1 MVSQAAAA
9 STKRLRTEEA
19 LPSLFSAI
27 NSCVITC
34 DLAAVKAGCKKIG
47 THDGKFHADEALGVF
62 LLKLLPEWKD
72 AAIVRTRKQE
82 ILDACDIV
90 IDVGGTYD
98 HSALRYDHHQKG
110 FEEKM
115 NEIGYSTKLS
125 AAGLVYRHYGRNV
138 VDRIADVAGA
148 QWPQEIAEVVYRKI
162 YSGFM
167 EEIDAVDN
175 GISIADT
182 PLKYRASTGLSHR
195 VGRLYPAWNEPQ
207 TDDIVNERF
216 REASLLCGSELTQ
229 QIEGLAKAWWPAR
242 SMVEAAMGA
251 ASTVDPSGQI
261 MVLESGGLPWLS
273 HVFDVEREA
282 AAVGKPRPELLF
294 TLYTDTRGKWRVQA
308 VPAAEGSFESR
319 LKLGAS
325 EWRGLRD
332 EELSTAC
339 GIPGCIFIHSA
350 GFIGGHETREGA
362 LALAKATLALASK
375 SQ

>member
-1 MVSQAAAA
+1 MA
-9 STKRLRTEEA
+9 
-19 LPSLFSAI
+19 
-27 NSCVITC
+27 
-34 DLAAVKAGCKKIG
+34 
-47 THDGKFHADEALGVF
+47 
-62 LLKLLPEWKD
+62 
-72 AAIVRTRKQE
+72 
-82 ILDACDIV
+82 
-90 IDVGGTYD
+90 
-98 HSALRYDHHQKG
+98 
-110 FEEKM
+110 
-115 NEIGYSTKLS
+115 
-125 AAGLVYRHYGRNV
+125 
-138 VDRIADVAGA
+138 
-148 QWPQEIAEVVYRKI
+148 
-162 YSGFM
+162 
-167 EEIDAVDN
+167 
-175 GISIADT
+175 
-182 PLKYRASTGLSHR
+182 
-195 VGRLYPAWNEPQ
+195 
-207 TDDIVNERF
+207 
-216 REASLLCGSELTQ
+216 
-229 QIEGLAKAWWPAR
+229 
-242 SMVEAAMGA
+242 A

-282 AAVGKPRPELLF
+282 AAGGKPRPELLF